1 MKRIIYL
8 ALAVLSST
16 TLMISCHKI
25 PVGFLSPGI
34 FYTVDPM
41 LVPRGRLYE
50 GVILNQDGST
60 LPLHVQLL
68 HVYDNATGKIMDSLF
83 FQKFPVTTWTAAF
96 NVKTD
101 TTLALIQAKQ
111 KIVDYPGI
119 FVNDKSGQLEGDGA
133 ALNIPGG
140 NYSFDLKISNI
151 AGSRIYPKIGHFIL
165 VDTTTYDDD
174 NSQYD
179 KLYKVGD
186 ENISQF
192 GLKPSVTI
200 VRLADSPNVVM
211 LKIVDKNGV
220 LFNPNANEII
230 RRPFPGLNPPQ
241 PYLQTLQDYSLG
253 TTITDSTMNFQ
264 FGVVPFPFVSLGNGF
279 NYYYRIPTQFFH
291 LDGQPDG
298 MWSLNPRLSF
308 QIFVPGT
315 YEVTFQLPDVTH
327 S

>member
-8 ALAVLSST
+8 AVAVLSST
-16 TLMISCHKI
+16 SLMISCKKI

-41 LVPRGRLYE
+41 VVPKGRLYQ

-68 HVYDNATGKIMDSLF
+68 HVYDNATGKNMDSLF
-83 FQKFPVTTWTAAF
+83 FKKFPVTTWTAAYD
-96 NVKTD
+96 VKTD
-101 TTLALIQAKQ
+101 TTLALVQAKQ

-119 FVNDKSGQLEGDGA
+119 FVNDVSGQLVGTAGA
-133 ALNIPGG
+133 LKLPGG
-140 NYSFDLKISNI
+140 DYSFDLKISNI
-151 AGSRIYPKIGHFIL
+151 AGSRIYPKIGHFLL
-165 VDTTTYDDD
+165 VDTTTFDDD

-179 KLYKVGD
+179 RLYKVGD
-186 ENISQF
+186 ENVTQ
-192 GLKPSVTI
+192 LAQKPSVTI
-200 VRLADSPNVVM
+200 ERVADSPNVVL
-211 LKIVDKNGV
+211 LKFLDKNGV
-220 LFNPNANEII
+220 LFNPKANEII
-230 RRPFPGLNPPQ
+230 RRPYPGLNTPQ

-253 TTITDSTMNFQ
+253 TTITDSTMNFK
-264 FGVVPFPFVSLGNGF
+264 FGVLPFPFVSLGNGF

-308 QIFVPGT
+308 QIWVPGT
-315 YEVTFQLPDVTH
+315 YEITFQFPDVTH